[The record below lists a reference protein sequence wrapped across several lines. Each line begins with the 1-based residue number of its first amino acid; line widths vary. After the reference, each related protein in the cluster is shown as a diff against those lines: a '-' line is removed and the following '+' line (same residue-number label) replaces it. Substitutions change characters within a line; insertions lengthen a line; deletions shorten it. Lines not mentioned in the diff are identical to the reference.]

1 MATETGK
8 VAILALEDGTVHRGL
23 AFGAV
28 GECQGEVVFNTS
40 MTGYQEV
47 LTDPSYRGQIVAMT
61 YPLIGNYGI
70 NDEDF
75 ESRRPW
81 VEGFVVRELSRIT
94 SNWRSKKSLDQ
105 YLKENGVPGIEGID
119 TRALTKHLRTVGA
132 MKAVLSSVD
141 TDPDSLVEK
150 ARRSPG
156 LVGLDL
162 VGQVSCDKTWEW
174 QPADQAGG
182 GAQGAAASGAAPSS
196 PPAPSGPRVAVL
208 DYGVKYG
215 ILRQLSRVGCRP
227 IVMPARSTAEEV
239 MAQEPHGILL
249 SNGPGDPEPVT
260 YAVET
265 VRRLV
270 EDPPGGRRVPIFGI
284 CMGHHFLTLALGGRT
299 RKLKF
304 GHHGAN
310 HPVRDERTGKV
321 AITVQNHG
329 FVGDAESLG
338 QGDVEITHIN
348 LNDMTLE
355 GLAHRRLPIFA
366 VQFHPEAS
374 PGPHDAH
381 YLFRQFDEMIR
392 HVAQPPP
399 AVQGSHS
406 SQPRAAE
413 PHTQRPPKRSTG
425 GGHA

>member
-1 MATETGK
+1 MAEHLMATENRKT
-8 VAILALEDGTVHRGL
+8 AILALEDGTVHRGL
-23 AFGAV
+23 AFGAI
-28 GECQGEVVFNTS
+28 GERYGEVVFNTS

-81 VEGFVVRELSRIT
+81 VEGFVVRELSRVV
-94 SNWRSKKSLDQ
+94 SNWRSKKSLDE
-105 YLKENGVPGIEGID
+105 YLKDSGVPGIEGVD
-119 TRALTKHLRTVGA
+119 TRALTMHLRTVGA
-132 MKAVLSSVD
+132 LKAVLSSVD
-141 TDPDSLVEK
+141 TDADSLVEK
-150 ARRSPG
+150 ARQSPG

-174 QPADQAGG
+174 LGDVK
-182 GAQGAAASGAAPSS
+182 SGATAEAR
-196 PPAPSGPRVAVL
+196 APSGPRVAVL

-215 ILRQLSRVGCRP
+215 ILRQLSRVGCRA
-227 IVMPARSTAEEV
+227 IVMPATSTAEQV
-239 MAQEPHGILL
+239 MAQEPDGILL

-260 YAVET
+260 YAVQT

-329 FVGDAESLG
+329 FVGDAESLR
-338 QGDVEITHIN
+338 QGDVEITHMN

-355 GLAHRRLPIFA
+355 GLAHRKLPIFA

-381 YLFRQFDEMIR
+381 YLFQRFAEMIADSASSSAPSAR
-392 HVAQPPP
+392 KRTS
-399 AVQGSHS
+399 GSTTKKS
-406 SQPRAAE
+406 A
-413 PHTQRPPKRSTG
+413 G

>member
-1 MATETGK
+1 MATEAKTE
-8 VAILALEDGTVHRGL
+8 AILALEDGTIHRGH
-23 AFGAV
+23 AFGAL
-28 GECQGEVVFNTS
+28 GECYGEVVFNTS

-81 VEGFVVRELSRIT
+81 VEGFVVRELSRVV

-105 YLKENGVPGIEGID
+105 FLKENNVPGIEGVD
-119 TRALTKHLRTVGA
+119 TRDLTKHLRTVGA
-132 MKAVLSSVD
+132 LKAVISSVD
-141 TDPDSLVEK
+141 TDPDSLIEK
-150 ARRSPG
+150 ARKSPG

-174 QPADQAGG
+174 PA
-182 GAQGAAASGAAPSS
+182 GAVPHVPEKEAARQKELACGPAA
-196 PPAPSGPRVAVL
+196 SGPRVAVL

-215 ILRQLSRVGCRP
+215 ILRQLSLLGMRP
-227 IVMPARSTAEEV
+227 IVMPAASTAEEV
-239 MAQEPHGILL
+239 MAQEPDGILL

-260 YAVET
+260 YAVEA

-329 FVGDAESLG
+329 FVGDADSLG
-338 QGDVEITHIN
+338 RGDVEVTHMN

-355 GLAHRRLPIFA
+355 GLAHRKLPVFA

-381 YLFRQFDEMIR
+381 YLFQRFAEMIR
-392 HVAQPPP
+392 
-399 AVQGSHS
+399 GSH
-406 SQPRAAE
+406 A
-413 PHTQRPPKRSTG
+413 
-425 GGHA
+425 

>member
-1 MATETGK
+1 MASETRGE
-8 VAILALEDGTVHRGL
+8 AILALEDGTIHRGR
-23 AFGAV
+23 AFGALA
-28 GECQGEVVFNTS
+28 ECYGEVVFNTS

-81 VEGFVVRELSRIT
+81 VEGFVVRELSRVT
-94 SNWRSKKSLDQ
+94 SNWRSKKSLDE
-105 YLKENGVPGIEGID
+105 YLRENNVPGIEGVD
-119 TRALTKHLRTVGA
+119 TRDLTKHLRTVGA
-132 MKAVLSSVD
+132 LKAVLSSVD
-141 TDPDSLVEK
+141 LDPNSLVEK

-174 QPADQAGG
+174 QADAPAGG
-182 GAQGAAASGAAPSS
+182 NAEYGVEAATAEGREPSS
-196 PPAPSGPRVAVL
+196 PRVVVL

-215 ILRQLSRVGCRP
+215 ILRQLKRLGLRP
-227 IVMPARSTAEEV
+227 IIMPAASTADQV
-239 MAQEPHGILL
+239 MAQQPDGILL

-265 VRRLV
+265 VRRLI
-270 EDPPGGRRVPIFGI
+270 EAPPGGRRVPIFGI

-338 QGDVEITHIN
+338 SDNVEITHVN

-355 GLAHRRLPIFA
+355 GLAHRKLPVFA
-366 VQFHPEAS
+366 AQFHPEAS

-381 YLFRQFDEMIR
+381 YLFRRFDDMIR
-392 HVAQPPP
+392 
-399 AVQGSHS
+399 G
-406 SQPRAAE
+406 R
-413 PHTQRPPKRSTG
+413 
-425 GGHA
+425 HA